1 MSLGSSGAP
10 PRRGAIVAFGNT
22 QPRADV
28 EVHGQRQRGE
38 EGGEAFCANS
48 GKGYV
53 APKKGQYTKAEGH
66 GVTVVCGLA
75 ETLGGLSPAFCNLLK
90 EAAEA
95 RSNRLTSGEYD
106 ATTWAARTWL
116 SYTVQKVSVALHRAV
131 ALEIAESLG
140 FATAVD
146 ARA

>member
-1 MSLGSSGAP
+1 MLFTAARRRWRPWRPPPLFAVSL
-10 PRRGAIVAFGNT
+10 
-22 QPRADV
+22 
-28 EVHGQRQRGE
+28 
-38 EGGEAFCANS
+38 C
-48 GKGYV
+48 
-53 APKKGQYTKAEGH
+53 
-66 GVTVVCGLA
+66 

-116 SYTVQKVSVALHRAV
+116 SYTVQKISVALHRAV